1 MLSQRRCS
9 IVESTVRVDVLP
21 TIKRSSLQAS
31 TSIPSQLA
39 SHVRRT
45 VKLCFAIP
53 FAASRRPIFLLN
65 CQSALFTTG
74 CLWRQTLPNK
84 FCPHFHGDNS
94 EIAARDF
101 FREALKNAQVPMYSL
116 TIDYF
121 ISTPFDAIEQ
131 GRYLGCTACLLSS
144 NQRPVI
150 RGEMA

>member
-65 CQSALFTTG
+65 CRSALFTTG

-101 FREALKNAQVPMYSL
+101 FLRRIEECPCILLRSTTSSQHL
-116 TIDYF
+116 
-121 ISTPFDAIEQ
+121 STP
-131 GRYLGCTACLLSS
+131 S
-144 NQRPVI
+144 NKVATSGILNVYCRATSAQ
-150 RGEMA
+150 